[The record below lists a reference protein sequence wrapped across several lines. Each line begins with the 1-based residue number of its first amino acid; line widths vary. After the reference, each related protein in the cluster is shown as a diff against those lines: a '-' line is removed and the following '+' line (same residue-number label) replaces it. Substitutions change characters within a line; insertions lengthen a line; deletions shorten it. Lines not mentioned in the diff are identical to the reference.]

1 MKTIF
6 LVAATVSVFLASQ
19 AFGGEFA
26 ADAYHEQNCT
36 RCHNSALYTR
46 ENRRVR
52 SYPQLE
58 AQVGP
63 RLLERRDHVLFGNFQ
78 AAPSKKLGILFART
92 ALEVDDHMPFMKPY
106 PFNVQICTP
115 TPGPPEINP

>member
-36 RCHNSALYTR
+36 RCHNSAVYTR

-58 AQVGP
+58 AQVA
-63 RLLERRDHVLFGNFQ
+63 RCDAMLETKLFPDDLASLVDHLNDSYYRFDKN
-78 AAPSKKLGILFART
+78 
-92 ALEVDDHMPFMKPY
+92 
-106 PFNVQICTP
+106 
-115 TPGPPEINP
+115 